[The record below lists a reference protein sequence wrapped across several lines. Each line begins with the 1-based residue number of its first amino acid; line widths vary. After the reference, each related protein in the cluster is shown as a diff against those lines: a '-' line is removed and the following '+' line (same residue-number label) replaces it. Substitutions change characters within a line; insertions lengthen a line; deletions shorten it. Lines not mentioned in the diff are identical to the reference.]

1 MATLKE
7 NMEAI
12 KLEKDTKIIP
22 ENLRSGITAFGV
34 EGTLK
39 EGGGDI
45 PVKLFET
52 VDKMQADT
60 TAKEGDL
67 AVVYRS
73 EVQNATVNS
82 KFQTATF
89 PDTVV
94 LDTAI
99 TDYVDIRYRAVD
111 SSKMFDCWGSLDSSR
126 FMMDCW
132 SDTGS
137 IAIEYE
143 SSDGITYTRTDTTGN
158 PVDFGT
164 EIYYEYTDMWNDAI
178 GYFIQI
184 NGSIFTG
191 LYEYKTFKNKNKI
204 HAYSYSELT
213 WNSSTRKLT
222 GTGGEV
228 IEFDIESTL
237 NKITEYTKT
246 NFSDYRSGT
255 YYNNPIYEYML
266 YYDNNCIVF
275 PFATQNEETPYKF
288 LHNLN
293 LLIDN
298 TSWKAT
304 GGIIFTNIDLT
315 YNLHEIRVDI
325 TTGELTYELLE
336 SGFTNSEY
344 IPVTRFDDYKF
355 VGNINM
361 NGTFNYEYQNGM
373 GTIMYYSTTD
383 SMWYTSNCIYGEK
396 PGVDDIRYLYADTQF
411 TLENPDEL
419 LPGKIAYGK
428 NGTVIGDGSI
438 WEKNI
443 TLDILQSDFG
453 FPVAT
458 KAASKYHSYKTTEPY
473 SKCLTV
479 MNQQAF
485 KEKIENI
492 EDDVVTKINISDFV
506 STDSKSYTWNRLSQY
521 NGKIYGA
528 NALATTDI
536 FYFVYDTVNS
546 TGTFHR
552 YTFPTKLN
560 SVSSGVRDNKMY
572 IFGYTTSNVYTFKL
586 YILDLDTNQL
596 LHEQTITQS
605 SSITSNSV
613 KISIPRIAGRADA
626 YILTRGTS
634 NSGNNYY
641 YGYAI
646 NGTTVTTKLSLTN
659 TTTYTGWMA
668 FREGIA
674 FLNNSLVVTA
684 IDLEDSAN
692 TKTYTNTN
700 SINSITTVQNESL
713 NGYIPVHRI
722 GDGNDSVLFYN
733 MNNSTF
739 VVKSNIPNADMTI
752 FDDYICVLYGRTKT
766 Y

>member
-1 MATLKE
+1 MNAD
-7 NMEAI
+7 AG
-12 KLEKDTKIIP
+12 KD
-22 ENLRSGITAFGV
+22 
-34 EGTLK
+34 
-39 EGGGDI
+39 
-45 PVKLFET
+45 
-52 VDKMQADT
+52 
-60 TAKEGDL
+60 GDL
-67 AVVYRS
+67 ALVYR
-73 EVQNATVNS
+73 EEIQNANADSIFSQAIFPSTVTLP
-82 KFQTATF
+82 QA
-89 PDTVV
+89 V
-94 LDTAI
+94 
-99 TDYVDIRYRAVD
+99 TDYVDVRYSSVD
-111 SSKMFDCWGSLDSSR
+111 ENIMFDCWGQLDNSR
-126 FMMDCW
+126 FMMDCY
-132 SDTGS
+132 SETGE
-137 IAIEYE
+137 IRIEYE
-143 SSDGITYTRTDTTGN
+143 SSDGITYTRTDGEET
-158 PVDFGT
+158 VDFGV
-164 EIYYEYTDMWNDAI
+164 EIHYDYPEYWNDAI
-178 GYFIQI
+178 GYFIQV
-184 NGSIFTG
+184 GGKYFEG
-191 LYEYKTFKNKNKI
+191 LYEYGTVLHSTHVQCSPLSSLTFDVNGTTVSNITYSGETVGGPVDIATIKQIHKTIQAELNNL
-204 HAYSYSELT
+204 YDTTYSELFYNT
-213 WNSSTRKLT
+213 NNELCLAVGVYSAPRYFYTTANGSPLGFSSSQSCGPANIAFNVYKIDLEAKTHTLLT
-222 GTGGEV
+222 SVYGIGASKKYTPYTDIATIPILFYLGNDSDAPRIPYYWYIGTTPEV
-228 IEFDIESTL
+228 SPMATI
-237 NKITEYTKT
+237 Y
-246 NFSDYRSGT
+246 FSNELKNY
-255 YYNNPIYEYML
+255 PIYENAEYHL
-266 YYDNNCIVF
+266 
-275 PFATQNEETPYKF
+275 ASTQ
-288 LHNLN
+288 LSLN
-293 LLIDN
+293 
-298 TSWKAT
+298 K
-304 GGIIFTNIDLT
+304 
-315 YNLHEIRVDI
+315 
-325 TTGELTYELLE
+325 
-336 SGFTNSEY
+336 
-344 IPVTRFDDYKF
+344 
-355 VGNINM
+355 
-361 NGTFNYEYQNGM
+361 
-373 GTIMYYSTTD
+373 
-383 SMWYTSNCIYGEK
+383 
-396 PGVDDIRYLYADTQF
+396 
-411 TLENPDEL
+411 PDEL

-438 WEKNI
+438 WGKNI

-560 SVSSGVRDNKMY
+560 AVYSGVRDNKMY

-674 FLNNSLVVTA
+674 FLNKSLVVTA
-684 IDLEDSAN
+684 IDLEDTAN

-700 SINSITTVQNESL
+700 SINIMNTVQNESL

-739 VVKSNIPNADMTI
+739 VVKSNIPKADMTI
-752 FDDYICVLYGRTKT
+752 FDDYICVLYGRIKNH
-766 Y
+766 